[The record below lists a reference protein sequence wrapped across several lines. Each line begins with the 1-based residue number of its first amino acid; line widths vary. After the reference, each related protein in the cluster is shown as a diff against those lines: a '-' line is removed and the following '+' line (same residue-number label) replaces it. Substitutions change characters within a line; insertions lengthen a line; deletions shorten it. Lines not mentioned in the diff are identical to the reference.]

1 MENSDS
7 SSISNNAALFQLR
20 AEAAKF
26 AKTKT
31 ESKLAVERFRE
42 PAKTTEPPTSSKKS
56 ATLKTLQ
63 EGVES
68 SRDKSATLTQDMK
81 ERVDAVLSYLN
92 SEMIQRNRKITFNV
106 DKATGLTVVTVL
118 DLSDGKVIQQIPA
131 DEILKLSDNLA
142 SLKGLILDDTL

>member
-1 MENSDS
+1 
-7 SSISNNAALFQLR
+7 
-20 AEAAKF
+20 
-26 AKTKT
+26 
-31 ESKLAVERFRE
+31 
-42 PAKTTEPPTSSKKS
+42 
-56 ATLKTLQ
+56 
-63 EGVES
+63 
-68 SRDKSATLTQDMK
+68 MK

-142 SLKGLILDDTL
+142 SLKGLIFDDTQ